1 MKIVLS
7 IIFIWLS
14 VSLSLAQVITVKERN
29 TEEPIPGVTLYNL
42 KKDKSVI
49 TDLDGK
55 ANISDFE
62 DNETIIFQNFLYS
75 KLQLTKSQI
84 RETNFIVYMSLSIED
99 LNQVVVSASKF
110 EQNKREIPQRI
121 VSLSANEIALNMPQT
136 SADAL
141 QATGNVFIQKSQLG
155 GGSPMIR
162 GFSTNRLLIAV
173 DGVRMNN
180 AIFRGG
186 NLQNVISIDPFA
198 IHNTEITL
206 GSGSVVYGSDAIG
219 GVMSFYTK
227 KPQLSYKDELF
238 FKANLVSRYSTANN
252 EKTGHLD
259 LNFGYKKW
267 GFLTSL
273 SYSDFDDLRMGSNGP
288 DDYLRHQFVSTQ
300 NGVDVLVNNSN
311 PEVQNPTGFSQVNVI
326 QKVHYEPYDNL
337 KFDLGL
343 HYSTTSEYARYD
355 RLIRPNGNGTGL
367 RSAEWKYG
375 PQRWFM
381 GNFNITKLSS
391 SSEFYDKLKVTA
403 AYQNFQESRI
413 DRDFQS
419 TNRRTREENV
429 DVFSFNLDLEKK
441 IGKNSSI
448 FYGGEYLYNLVG
460 SDGFETNINTNQ
472 STNTVS
478 RYPDGSTWQSFALY
492 TSYKYKPNE
501 KFVFQS
507 GLRYNHIV
515 AHADFEENNSFLN
528 LPFSSSKVNT
538 GAFTGTA
545 GIRWIPSPIIEWNL
559 NASTAF
565 RAPNIDDIGKVFDSE
580 PGSVVVPNNGL
591 SPEYAYGAELGLKLN
606 FDEVVKLDMATY
618 YTYLDNALI
627 RRNFALNGQSQIV
640 YDGQLSNVQAIQNAS
655 EEFIYG
661 FEIGAEVNFT
671 KDLKLR
677 SQYNV
682 IGGMAED
689 DQGVEK
695 PVRHVAPN
703 FGRIHLVFNHKQWL
717 FDAFAVY
724 NGELSFNQLAP
735 SEVNRTIIYAL
746 DNNGNPF
753 SPSWYTLN
761 FRTRYEFSDNL
772 VATASLENITD
783 QRYRPYSSGISAPGR
798 NFIISLQYS
807 L

>member
-1 MKIVLS
+1 M
-7 IIFIWLS
+7 
-14 VSLSLAQVITVKERN
+14 
-29 TEEPIPGVTLYNL
+29 
-42 KKDKSVI
+42 I

-55 ANISDFE
+55 ANIADFE
-62 DNETIIFQNFLYS
+62 NNETIIFQNFLYS

-84 RETNFIVYMSLSIED
+84 KEANFIVYMSLGIED

-121 VSLSANEIALNMPQT
+121 VSLSANEIALSMPQT

-155 GGSPMIR
+155 GGSPIIR

-186 NLQNVISIDPFA
+186 NLQNVISVDPFA
-198 IHNTEITL
+198 IHKTEITL
-206 GSGSVVYGSDAIG
+206 GSGSVVHGSDAIG

-238 FKANLVSRYSTANN
+238 FKANALSRYSSANN

-381 GNFNITKLSS
+381 GNFNVTKLSS
-391 SSEFYDKLKVTA
+391 SSQFYDKLKVTA

-419 TNRRTREENV
+419 INRRTREENV

-472 STNTVS
+472 STNKVS
-478 RYPDGSTWQSFALY
+478 RYPDGSTWQSFAVY
-492 TSYKYKPNE
+492 TSYKYTPNE

-538 GAFTGTA
+538 GALIGTA

-565 RAPNIDDIGKVFDSE
+565 RAPNIDDIGKVFESE

-591 SPEYAYGAELGLKLN
+591 KPEYAYGAELGLKLN

-627 RRNFALNGQSQIV
+627 RRNFTLNGQSQIF
-640 YDGQLSNVQAIQNAS
+640 YDGQMSNVQAIQNAS

-671 KDLKLR
+671 EELKLR

-682 IGGMAED
+682 VGGMAED

-703 FGRIHLVFNHKQWL
+703 FGRTHLVFNHKQWL

-724 NGELSFNQLAP
+724 NSELSFNQLAP
-735 SEVNRTIIYAL
+735 SEANKTFIYAL

-753 SPSWYTLN
+753 SASWYTFNL
-761 FRTRYEFSDNL
+761 RTRYKFSDNL
-772 VATASLENITD
+772 IATASIENITD

-807 L
+807 R